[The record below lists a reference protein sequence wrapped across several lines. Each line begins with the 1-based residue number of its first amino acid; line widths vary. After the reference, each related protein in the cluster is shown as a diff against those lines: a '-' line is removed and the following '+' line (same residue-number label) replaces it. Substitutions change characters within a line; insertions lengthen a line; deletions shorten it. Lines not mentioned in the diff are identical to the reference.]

1 MEPNCIIAQ
10 DRVAEPEDRHG
21 DRLVAL
27 SFHLF
32 LSYPIQADSLRNI
45 SNKQNHSRS
54 TKDTKDTKGH
64 EGKPFLPFFVLLH
77 VLVYCCQPFFKMFMY
92 GTLPNPGN

>member
-1 MEPNCIIAQ
+1 MEPDCIIAQ

-21 DRLVAL
+21 DRRVAL

-32 LSYPIQADSLRNI
+32 LSYPIQADSLRKI

-54 TKDTKDTKGH
+54 TKDTKGH

-77 VLVYCCQPFFKMFMY
+77 VLR
-92 GTLPNPGN
+92 G